1 MGSAG
6 RRRANPREGGGV
18 SHLGAESEAEG
29 DVGTVP
35 TWGRGRG
42 GGLRG
47 LRRAEPPREGPGEAA
62 GCALSPPPT
71 PHPRRRA
78 LKTFLTVQLRR
89 RPRAPHHPSV
99 YFWGTKGRCQCHRG
113 HGSNIS
119 ILSEGSPVPR
129 GPPVDRRGPRCEGV
143 WTRATW
149 TASCPPGC
157 GSEPGLAKPAGAPP
171 TSPPES

>member
-29 DVGTVP
+29 DVGTVR

-71 PHPRRRA
+71 PHDA
-78 LKTFLTVQLRR
+78 VHLKLF
-89 RPRAPHHPSV
+89 
-99 YFWGTKGRCQCHRG
+99 
-113 HGSNIS
+113 
-119 ILSEGSPVPR
+119 
-129 GPPVDRRGPRCEGV
+129 
-143 WTRATW
+143 
-149 TASCPPGC
+149 
-157 GSEPGLAKPAGAPP
+157 
-171 TSPPES
+171 